1 MLSDSLIE
9 RLNAMNALWA
19 RYQSEGKREIFIE
32 FIVAVN
38 SLVDSF
44 NRMRLSGLVRICESL
59 ESSAFSK
66 IADTAAHPLNAQDV
80 SDIQRQI
87 NSINALVGA
96 LTTSTPMIQDN
107 RRQRKE
113 SDENVALVKPRH
125 VLIISDSYR
134 FAIADDI
141 KTKMAVFGFRV
152 DVRGWEDWQLPE
164 FSPLAVLF
172 MSDQLDISPD
182 QVVRISNIRQRYQS
196 SQLLYLTEPLA
207 PHAIVQLIRL
217 GIDATV
223 SIDGYATEVLSRVM
237 DLIETEQEEKSRVL
251 VVEDSKVAVAT
262 IERTLAQHSIDT
274 FSIDSPDKLFEA
286 LDVYPADLILM
297 DMHMP
302 KFNGVEATRVL
313 RQTTEYATMPIVYL
327 SAESDVSMQVEAL
340 RLGGDQFLMK
350 PFNPVLLAAVVEARI
365 KRYRQMQ
372 RSTREDSL
380 TGLLNHAA
388 SKQRLAALMRE
399 NNMTQPLSVAM
410 VDIDHFKSIND
421 SYGHPVGDVVIRALA
436 YLLKGRL
443 RSFDLVGRYG
453 GEEYIVGLPGV
464 GAEKASQ
471 VMNTIRADFAK
482 LAHRYIGG
490 EFYATLSAGVASFPH
505 YDNVDALTEA
515 ADNALLRAK
524 RLGRNRI
531 ESAEGD

>member
-1 MLSDSLIE
+1 MDSLHE
-9 RLNAMNALWA
+9 RLNAMNALWL
-19 RYQSEGKREIFIE
+19 RYQNEAKLEVFIE

-44 NRMRLSGLVRICESL
+44 NRLRLSGLVRICETL
-59 ESSAFSK
+59 ESSAFAK
-66 IADTAAHPLNAQDV
+66 ISDTNNQPLSENDLT
-80 SDIQRQI
+80 DIQRQI
-87 NSINALVGA
+87 NALNQLVNALN
-96 LTTSTPMIQDN
+96 SHSPMIQDN
-107 RRQRKE
+107 RRQRKD
-113 SDENVALVKPRH
+113 SDDAVALVKPRS
-125 VLIISDSYR
+125 VLIISDSNR
-134 FAIADDI
+134 FPIADDI
-141 KTKMAVFGFRV
+141 KTQMAVFGFRV

-164 FSPLAVLF
+164 LAPLAVLF
-172 MSDQLDISPD
+172 MSNQLDVSPD

-196 SQLLYLTEPLA
+196 SQLLYLTEPLY
-207 PHAIVQLIRL
+207 PHAVVQLIRL

-223 SIDGYATEVLSRVM
+223 SIEGYATEVLSRVM
-237 DLIETEQEEKSRVL
+237 DLIETEKEEKSRVL

-262 IERTLAQHSIDT
+262 IERTLSQHGIDT
-274 FSIDSPDKLFEA
+274 FSIDTPDKLFEA
-286 LDVYPADLILM
+286 LNVYPADLILM

-313 RQTTEYATMPIVYL
+313 RQTTEYATIPIVYL

-365 KRYRQMQ
+365 KRYREMQ
-372 RSTREDSL
+372 RSGREDSL

-388 SKQRLAALMRE
+388 SKQRLATLMRE

-410 VDIDHFKSIND
+410 IDIDHFKSIND

-453 GEEYIVGLPGV
+453 GEEYIIGLPGV
-464 GAEKASQ
+464 DAPKASQ
-471 VMNTIRADFAK
+471 VINTIRADFSR
-482 LAHRYIGG
+482 LAHRFVGG
-490 EFYATLSAGVASFPH
+490 EFNATFSAGVAAFPQFES
-505 YDNVDALTEA
+505 VDALTEA
-515 ADNALLRAK
+515 ADNALLKAK

-531 ESAEGD
+531 EIAD